1 MIAQARQISVVPALC
16 SRLHASTA
24 VTAIRPSISQQQ
36 LVKVQMSEQQNIPRL
51 VSPYLG
57 AAAAS
62 LMQSL

>member
-36 LVKVQMSEQQNIPRL
+36 LVQMSEQQNIPRL

-62 LMQSL
+62 LLQSL